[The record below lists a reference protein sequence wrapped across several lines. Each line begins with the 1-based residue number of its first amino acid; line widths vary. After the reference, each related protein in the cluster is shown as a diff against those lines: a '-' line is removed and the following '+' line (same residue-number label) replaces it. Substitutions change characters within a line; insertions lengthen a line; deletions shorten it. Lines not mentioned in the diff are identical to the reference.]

1 MARRPAGVDL
11 ETWRTQRAQY
21 WRKVN
26 RFWTVLM
33 VVACAL
39 VLARYFGWLPIGR

>member
-1 MARRPAGVDL
+1 MARRPAGVDP
-11 ETWRTQRAQY
+11 ETWREQRATY

-33 VVACAL
+33 LIVCAV
-39 VLARYFGWLPIGR
+39 VLARYFGWLPVGR